1 MNGNKI
7 LLDTNIVVYILS
19 WNPDYIAKISEK
31 EIFVSFITELEV
43 LSYNFETKQDEQ
55 TARSFFDEVYIAHM
69 DNSIKNLVI
78 ALKRTYKIKLPD
90 CIILA
95 TSLAYSIDL
104 VTNDLD
110 LMNIYNRALGDSE
123 ILALYNATK

>member
-55 TARSFFDEVYIAHM
+55 TATSFFEEVYIAHM

-123 ILALYNATK
+123 ILALYNTTK